1 MGDRHHAG
9 VTEPLRRPGP
19 RSLPARCGRGAVQG
33 KRRPRRLT
41 LTPMM
46 ASETG
51 ELCLAM
57 RTCRHTE
64 QENCSA
70 QVLCSWL
77 LALVTLGP
85 IPPAQIPARPALSRG
100 GETDSCALHPGLLC
114 PPAPL
119 SPGPR
124 GLCPVGGTGRR
135 SEGGRREKVGYLSP
149 VPSLLGG
156 ARGWNLAGGG
166 SPPSCG
172 SPRPRSRQP
181 LAAPVPSPGPFGAG
195 KVTASAIASPW
206 EKIPRSPNSLQ
217 NPSGC
222 VFHVLLGPDR
232 RDTF

>member
-114 PPAPL
+114 PPALVGFVQWEVLAGDQRVGGERRWAISPL
-119 SPGPR
+119 SPPSW
-124 GLCPVGGTGRR
+124 VGRVAGTW
-135 SEGGRREKVGYLSP
+135 LH
-149 VPSLLGG
+149 
-156 ARGWNLAGGG
+156 GG

-181 LAAPVPSPGPFGAG
+181 LAAPVPSPGPFSAG